1 MKQEDIDYFN
11 RGRDE
16 NPEFW
21 KNLSGGGG
29 KPDFKDAVVVDVGC
43 GHGSLCIDI
52 AKLGAKKVIGIDLD
66 EKRIDFANENLK
78 KNYPELI
85 NTVEFKVMDV
95 RDLKE
100 SNIDYFVSKDTFE
113 HIIELKEVL
122 SSMIDKLRSDPDK
135 KGRIY
140 LGFGP
145 LWNSPEG
152 AHERYE
158 MPIRNWWSHLLF
170 SEEYYINRLNKKRSL
185 ENQISSTYDLGLN
198 KLSLAQYKKIFNECG
213 ANIIYFRVNKITSI
227 PNRFFSI
234 LAKIPILEEYCS
246 LHIFCI
252 LEK

>member
-11 RGRDE
+11 RGIYE

-21 KNLSGGGG
+21 KNLSEGGE
-29 KPDFKDAVVVDVGC
+29 KPDFTDAVVVDVGC

-52 AKLGAKKVIGIDLD
+52 AKSGAKKVIGIDLN
-66 EKRIDFANENLK
+66 ENLIDFANENLK
-78 KNYPELI
+78 TNYPEYI

-95 RDLKE
+95 RELNE
-100 SNIDYFVSKDTFE
+100 SNVDYFVSKDTFE
-113 HIIELKEVL
+113 HVIELKEVL
-122 SSMIDKLRSDPDK
+122 ASMIDKLRSDPNK

-145 LWNSPEG
+145 LWNSPQG
-152 AHERYE
+152 AHGRYE

-170 SEEYYINRLNKKRSL
+170 SEEYYINRLNKRRNT
-185 ENQISSTYDLGLN
+185 ENKISSTYDLGLN
-198 KLSLAQYKKIFNECG
+198 KLSLAQYKKIFAECG
-213 ANIIYFRVNKITSI
+213 ANIIFFRVNKITSI
-227 PNRFFSI
+227 SNRIFSI
-234 LAKIPILEEYCS
+234 FAKIPFLKEYCS